1 METKKQNLQNNLLLG
16 IDTGGTYTDGVL
28 LDERTRQV
36 VATAKTLTTRH
47 DLAQCIL
54 KVLDDLLPDDPGQI
68 SLVSIST
75 TLATNAIAEGKG
87 RLVALFLLGYDPELV
102 KRFQLEGY
110 FATSSYYY
118 FKGGHNL
125 HGEEQAP
132 LALEVIREKA
142 IELKKDVDAFA
153 VSGYFSPFNAGHEE
167 RAFQAITEATG
178 LPVVLG
184 HQLSSKLNSIQR
196 ATTASLNASLLS
208 ILQEFIQAMRKSL
221 DERNVRAPLMVV
233 RGDGALM
240 SSQIG
245 EGRPVE
251 TVHSGPAASAIG
263 GRFLADLE
271 PALVIDIGGTTTDLA
286 VVDRGGVNVSEEG
299 TTVGPYRTAVRA
311 ARVRSIGLGGGSFI
325 GFDLEDHLTVG
336 PARVTPISYL
346 AYTDP
351 RVAQELSRLPHR
363 DHKRLTPDHVE
374 YWFLQREPRRT
385 VQNDRAREVIQML
398 RQGPMALPDILERMG
413 LYHPLQFGGQALISQ
428 EIIGRAALTPTDLL
442 HLKGTYAPWDKNA
455 AESGA
460 WLLARIGKMEVDE
473 LIERVMRI
481 MSERIA
487 AEVISFITTKSLERA
502 PEYVDPDDLGLWL
515 FEENLYQ
522 GHPYL
527 GSQISLKI
535 PIIGIGAPA
544 KIFLPRVA
552 EILHTNLIVPE
563 NFQVANAVGAVAGSV
578 IVNEEAWIYPQ
589 MHGMHIAGYYVQS
602 GTERERFPKLELA
615 LEFARRIAGERVLA
629 RAKESGTVDPH
640 LEFEQLPD
648 GAENYRIRARAVGN
662 PRLMKGEQHVQKE

>member
-1 METKKQNLQNNLLLG
+1 METKKQNYQNNLLLG
-16 IDTGGTYTDGVL
+16 IDTGGTYIDGVL
-28 LDERTRQV
+28 LDEKARQV

-47 DLAQCIL
+47 DLTQCIL
-54 KVLDDLLPDDPGQI
+54 KVLDDLLPEEPGRI

-87 RLVALFLLGYDPELV
+87 RPVALFLLGYDPELV
-102 KRFQLEGY
+102 KRFQFEGN
-110 FATSSYYY
+110 FATSRYYY
-118 FKGGHNL
+118 FQGGHNL

-132 LALEVIREKA
+132 LALDALRETAAK
-142 IELKKDVDAFA
+142 LKTDVDAFA
-153 VSGYFSPFNAGHEE
+153 VSGYFSPFNASHEE
-167 RAFQAITEATG
+167 RAFQVITETTG

-184 HQLSSKLNSIQR
+184 HQLSSKLDSIQR

-208 ILQEFIQAMRKSL
+208 ILQEFIQAMRRSL
-221 DERNVRAPLMVV
+221 DERKVSAPLMVV

-251 TVHSGPAASAIG
+251 TIHSGPAASAIG

-311 ARVRSIGLGGGSFI
+311 ARVRSIGLGGDSFI
-325 GFDLEDHLTVG
+325 GIDLEDHLTVG

-346 AYTDP
+346 AHTDT

-363 DHKRLTPDHVE
+363 DHKRLTPDHIE
-374 YWFLQREPRRT
+374 YWFLQREPQRT
-385 VQNDRAREVIQML
+385 VRNDRAREVVEML
-398 RQGPMALPDILERMG
+398 RDGPMSLPNILERMG
-413 LYHPLQFGGQALISQ
+413 MYHPLQFGGQALISQ

-442 HLKGTYAPWDKNA
+442 HLNGQYAPWDKNA
-455 AESGA
+455 AEVGA
-460 WLLARIGKMEVDE
+460 WLLSRIGRIEVE
-473 LIERVMRI
+473 GLIEQVMQI
-481 MSERIA
+481 IAERIA
-487 AEVISFITTKSLERA
+487 AEVVSFISTKSLKRA
-502 PEYVDPDDLGLWL
+502 PAYVDPDDLGLWL

-527 GSQISLKI
+527 GSKIALKI
-535 PIIGIGAPA
+535 PVIGIGAPA

-552 EILHTNLIVPE
+552 EILHTKLIVPE

-578 IVNEEAWIYPQ
+578 MVNEEAWIYPQ
-589 MHGMHIAGYYVQS
+589 MRGMHIAGYYVQT
-602 GTERERFPKLELA
+602 GEIRKRFSKLEPA
-615 LEFARRIAGERVLA
+615 LEYARRIIGEKALE
-629 RAKESGTVDPH
+629 RAQVSGATDPH
-640 LEFEQLPD
+640 LDLEQLPD
-648 GAENYRIRARAVGN
+648 GAESYRVRARAVGN
-662 PRLMKGEQHVQKE
+662 PHLMKGK

>member
-1 METKKQNLQNNLLLG
+1 MENSNEKLQHSYLLG

-28 LDERTRQV
+28 LDEKTRQV
-36 VATAKTLTTRH
+36 VASAKTLTTRH
-47 DLAQCIL
+47 DLTQCIL
-54 KVLDDLLPDDPGQI
+54 KVLDDLLPDNPGLV

-87 RLVALFLLGYDPELV
+87 HPVALFLLGYDPELV
-102 KRFQLEGY
+102 KRFQFEGH

-118 FKGGHNL
+118 FQGGHNL

-132 LALEVIREKA
+132 LDLNA
-142 IELKKDVDAFA
+142 IHETATKLKGDVDAFA
-153 VSGYFSPFNAGHEE
+153 VSGYFSPFNASHEE
-167 RAFQAITEATG
+167 QAFQVISETTD

-184 HQLSSKLNSIQR
+184 HQLASKLDSIQR

-221 DERNVRAPLMVV
+221 DERQVKAPLMIV

-245 EGRPVE
+245 EQRPVE

-286 VVDRGGVNVSEEG
+286 VVDQGGVKVSEEG

-311 ARVRSIGLGGGSFI
+311 AQVRSIGLGGDSFI

-346 AYTDP
+346 AHTDTK
-351 RVAQELSRLPHR
+351 VAQELSSFHHR
-363 DHKRLTPDHVE
+363 EHKRITPDHIE
-374 YWFLQREPRRT
+374 YWFLQREPRR
-385 VQNDRAREVIQML
+385 VVRNDRAREVIEIL

-413 LYHPLQFGGQALISQ
+413 LYHHLQFGGQSLISQ

-442 HLKGTYAPWDKNA
+442 HLNGAYAPWNKSA
-455 AESGA
+455 AEVSA
-460 WLLARIGKMEVDE
+460 RLLSRIGR
-473 LIERVMRI
+473 IEIAEMIEQVMQI
-481 MSERIA
+481 MAERIA
-487 AEVISFITTKSLERA
+487 AEVISFISAKSLKRA
-502 PEYVDPDDLGLWL
+502 PTYVDPDDLGLWL
-515 FEENLYQ
+515 FEENLYEQ
-522 GHPYL
+522 HPYL
-527 GSQISLKI
+527 GSEIALKI

-544 KIFLPRVA
+544 KIFLPPVA
-552 EILHTNLIVPE
+552 EILHTELIIPD
-563 NFQVANAVGAVAGSV
+563 NFQIANAVGAVAGSV
-578 IVNEEAWIYPQ
+578 MVNEEAWIFPQ
-589 MHGMHIAGYYVQS
+589 MRDMYIAGYYVQS
-602 GTERERFPKLELA
+602 GDQRKRFSKLVPA
-615 LEFARRIAGERVLA
+615 LEYAQKVTGEKALERARL
-629 RAKESGTVDPH
+629 SGATDPY
-640 LEFEQLPD
+640 LEFEQLPH
-648 GAENYRIRARAVGN
+648 GAESYRIRVKAMGN
-662 PRLMKGEQHVQKE
+662 PHLMKGK

>member
-1 METKKQNLQNNLLLG
+1 MTSKKSPINFILG

-28 LDERTRQV
+28 LDEGTRQV

-47 DLAQCIL
+47 DLTECIL
-54 KVLDDLLPDDPGQI
+54 KVLDDLLPDDPGRI

-75 TLATNAIAEGKG
+75 TLATNAIVEGKG
-87 RLVALFLLGYDPELV
+87 RPVALFLLGYDPELV
-102 KRFQLEGY
+102 KRFQFEGH
-110 FATSSYYY
+110 FATSSYHY
-118 FKGGHNL
+118 FQGGHNL

-132 LALEVIREKA
+132 LALDAIREKA
-142 IELKKDVDAFA
+142 DELKGEVDAFA
-153 VSGYFSPFNAGHEE
+153 VSGYFSPFNASHEE

-208 ILQEFIQAMRKSL
+208 ILQEFIQAMRQSL
-221 DERNVRAPLMVV
+221 DERNVKAPLMVV

-286 VVDRGGVNVSEEG
+286 VVDRGGVNVSEAG

-311 ARVRSIGLGGGSFI
+311 ARVRSIGLGGDSFI

-346 AYTDP
+346 AHTDS
-351 RVAQELSRLPHR
+351 RVAQELSRLSHR

-374 YWFLQREPRRT
+374 YWSLQREPRRL
-385 VQNDRAREVIQML
+385 VQNDRAREVIAML

-442 HLKGTYAPWDKNA
+442 HLNGTYAPWDKNA
-455 AESGA
+455 AEMGA
-460 WLLARIGKMEVDE
+460 WLLSRIGKMEVDD
-473 LIERVMRI
+473 LIEGVMCI
-481 MSERIA
+481 ISERIA
-487 AEVISFITTKSLERA
+487 AEVISFISSKSLERA
-502 PEYVDPDDLGLWL
+502 PDYVDPDDLGLWL
-515 FEENLYQ
+515 FEENLYEK
-522 GHPYL
+522 HPYL
-527 GSQISLKI
+527 GSQVFLKI

-552 EILHTNLIVPE
+552 EILHTELIVPDH
-563 NFQVANAVGAVAGSV
+563 FQVANAVGAVAGSV
-578 IVNEEAWIYPQ
+578 MVEDEAWIFPQ
-589 MHGMHIAGYYVQS
+589 MRGMHIVGYYVQA
-602 GTERERFPKLELA
+602 GTERKRFPKLEPA
-615 LEFARRIAGERVLA
+615 LGFAQKTAGEIA
-629 RAKESGTVDPH
+629 MSRAIASGTIDPH
-640 LEFEQLPD
+640 VEFEQLPD
-648 GAENYRIRARAVGN
+648 GAESYRIRARAVGN
-662 PRLMKGEQHVQKE
+662 PRLMKGS

>member
-1 METKKQNLQNNLLLG
+1 MEKEEQNFQNNLLLG

-28 LDERTRQV
+28 LDESTRQV
-36 VATAKTLTTRH
+36 IATAKTLTTRH
-47 DLAQCIL
+47 DLTRCIL
-54 KVLDDLLPDDPGQI
+54 KVLDELLPDDPARI

-87 RLVALFLLGYDPELV
+87 RPVALFLLGYDPELV
-102 KRFQLEGY
+102 KRFQFEGH

-118 FKGGHNL
+118 FQGGHNL
-125 HGEEQAP
+125 HGEEQTP
-132 LALEVIREKA
+132 LALDAIREKA
-142 IELKKDVDAFA
+142 LELKGDVDAIA
-153 VSGYFSPFNAGHEE
+153 VSGYFSPFNASHEE
-167 RAFQAITEATG
+167 QAFQAISETTD

-208 ILQEFIQAMRKSL
+208 ILQEFIQAIRNSL
-221 DERNVRAPLMVV
+221 DEREVKAPLMVV

-286 VVDRGGVNVSEEG
+286 IVDRGGVKVSEEG
-299 TTVGPYRTAVRA
+299 TSVGPYRTAVRA
-311 ARVRSIGLGGGSFI
+311 ARVRSIGLGGDSII
-325 GFDLEDHLTVG
+325 GFDLEDRLTVG

-346 AYTDP
+346 AHIDS

-363 DHKRLTPDHVE
+363 EHKRLTVDHVE
-374 YWFLQREPRRT
+374 YWFLQREPWRT
-385 VQNDRAREVIQML
+385 VKNERGREVIEIL

-442 HLKGTYAPWDKNA
+442 HLNGTYAPWNKNA
-455 AESGA
+455 AEMGV
-460 WLLARIGKMEVDE
+460 WLLSRIGKMEVDE
-473 LIERVMRI
+473 LIECVMQI
-481 MSERIA
+481 ISERIV
-487 AEVISFITTKSLERA
+487 AEVISFISTKSLERV
-502 PEYVDPDDLGLWL
+502 PDYVDPDDLGLWL

-522 GHPYL
+522 KHPYL
-527 GSQISLKI
+527 GSQIALKI
-535 PIIGIGAPA
+535 PMIGIGAPA

-552 EILHTNLIVPE
+552 EMLHTELIVPDH
-563 NFQVANAVGAVAGSV
+563 FQVANAVGAVSGSIMV
-578 IVNEEAWIYPQ
+578 EEEAWIFPQ
-589 MHGMHIAGYYVQS
+589 MRGMHIAGYYVQS
-602 GTERERFPKLELA
+602 GTVRKRFSKLEPA
-615 LEFARRIAGERVLA
+615 LEFAKKDAGEKALG

-640 LEFEQLPD
+640 LEFERLPD

-662 PRLMKGEQHVQKE
+662 PHPMRGD

>member
-1 METKKQNLQNNLLLG
+1 MASRKASTNFILG

-28 LDERTRQV
+28 LDENTRQV

-47 DLAQCIL
+47 NLTECIL
-54 KVLDDLLPDDPGQI
+54 KVLDDLLPDDPNQI

-87 RLVALFLLGYDPELV
+87 RPVALFLLGYDPELV
-102 KRFQLEGY
+102 KRFQFESH
-110 FATSSYYY
+110 FATSSFHY
-118 FKGGHNL
+118 FQGGHNL
-125 HGEEQAP
+125 HGEEQAR
-132 LALEVIREKA
+132 LELDKIREKT
-142 IELKKDVDAFA
+142 IELKDDVEAFA
-153 VSGYFSPFNAGHEE
+153 VSGYFSPFNASHEE
-167 RAFQAITEATG
+167 RVFQGITEATG

-208 ILQEFIQAMRKSL
+208 ILQEFIQAMRQSL
-221 DERNVRAPLMVV
+221 DERNVKAPLMVV

-286 VVDRGGVNVSEEG
+286 VVDRGGVNVSEAG

-311 ARVRSIGLGGGSFI
+311 ARVRSIGLGGDSFI
-325 GFDLEDHLTVG
+325 GFDLEDRLTVG

-346 AYTDP
+346 AHTNP

-374 YWFLQREPRRT
+374 YWFLQREPRRH
-385 VQNDRAREVIQML
+385 VQNDRAREVLDML
-398 RQGPMALPDILERMG
+398 HTGPMALPDILERMG

-442 HLKGTYAPWDKNA
+442 HVNGTYVPWDKNA
-455 AESGA
+455 AEMGS
-460 WLLARIGKMEVDE
+460 WLLSRIGKMEINE
-473 LIERVMRI
+473 LIEKVMRTI
-481 MSERIA
+481 SERIA
-487 AEVISFITTKSLERA
+487 AEVISFISTKSLERA
-502 PEYVDPDDLGLWL
+502 PDYVDPDDLGLWL
-515 FEENLYQ
+515 FKENLYKK
-522 GHPYL
+522 HPYL

-544 KIFLPRVA
+544 KIFLPQVA
-552 EILHTNLIVPE
+552 EILHTELIVPDH
-563 NFQVANAVGAVAGSV
+563 FQVANAVGAVAGSV
-578 IVNEEAWIYPQ
+578 TVEEEAWIFPQ
-589 MHGMHIAGYYVQS
+589 MRGMHIAGFYVQS
-602 GTERERFPKLELA
+602 GTERKRFPKLEPA
-615 LEFARRIAGERVLA
+615 LDFARKTIGEIAIERA
-629 RAKESGTVDPH
+629 QASGTVDPH

-648 GAENYRIRARAVGN
+648 GAESYRIRARAVGN
-662 PRLMKGEQHVQKE
+662 PQLMKGN